1 MDSAKSQ
8 AMNTKMPHCEDIG
21 EAPTLWTVYTSSER
35 RCSRSDAHTLQK
47 ELNHV
52 ESLVYTV
59 FCRIC
64 VSDPLDSA
72 GRKWYANMFPQPSP
86 TPSGKLS
93 VRKVPHASENVL
105 FFLCLK
111 IHQCFSDIVVTYC
124 RLFCFLID
132 FFIFSNWEIKMLYC
146 YIYYWILVVIIM
158 EDITCYYCFIHKC
171 LYLIKLFS

>member
-93 VRKVPHASENVL
+93 VRKVPHASENVFFFMFKDSSMLFWYCCYLLQTFL
-105 FFLCLK
+105 FF
-111 IHQCFSDIVVTYC
+111 DW
-124 RLFCFLID
+124 
-132 FFIFSNWEIKMLYC
+132 FFIFSNWETKMLYC